1 MFLNLIGF
9 WVEFGRIMNIEV
21 IEMRRFLLSP
31 SNNFGFSCQKRRI
44 ELMDGV
50 VGRLGIGDMIEEM
63 QYIWVG

>member
-1 MFLNLIGF
+1 
-9 WVEFGRIMNIEV
+9 MNIEV

-63 QYIWVG
+63 QDIWVGLRSHLSCMFFFF

>member
-1 MFLNLIGF
+1 
-9 WVEFGRIMNIEV
+9 MNIEV

-63 QYIWVG
+63 QDIWVG